1 MRRTTSRQESAAL
14 AMLPAGKP
22 SQFINPPAPT
32 SRLPRPAVPATS
44 AETSAPPAVT
54 SRPGDLLR
62 GATGTAVNI
71 SATVIFWSKNGS
83 IGEKLAETQ
92 YFLVI
97 HGRTDTCPSL
107 LEQLHDVNHD
117 DDHDDD
123 QEANSA
129 PSAAS
134 NSASTANNA
143 SSSPNSVGSMSLCTT
158 SSAFAGAGE

>member
-1 MRRTTSRQESAAL
+1 MEALSVYKPARADQSAAE
-14 AMLPAGKP
+14 AGGTRDRRRNKC
-22 SQFINPPAPT
+22 PT
-32 SRLPRPAVPATS
+32 RVDEHVRRSVKWGHRRGR
-44 AETSAPPAVT
+44 EDQ
-54 SRPGDLLR
+54 RGRHLLEQKWVHR
-62 GATGTAVNI
+62 RKVGADAI
-71 SATVIFWSKNGS
+71 
-83 IGEKLAETQ
+83 
-92 YFLVI
+92 FLVI
-97 HGRTDTCPSL
+97 RGRTDTCPSL